1 MAKKLIR
8 FFTVKDDVMLDGAD
22 TFNAQYTLDKTE
34 FETYNL
40 IMFPVTFGATFQAQ
54 IDAARAYLIDDVVI
68 DEQAQETADV
78 EIKMKECCDNFQ
90 AMKPVVETVFPGKPA
105 IWNQFGFNDY
115 EKARKSQGKMIQFM
129 EMLFETSEKY
139 KTQLIAGGFT
149 QIKIDKIETLKN
161 ELKAEE
167 IVQELAKKERPV
179 KTQERI
185 ILMNTVWATMQI
197 INKASK
203 AVFQGN
209 YAKLAEYELPSR
221 SQAGVT
227 PIKGDVNPNQEVN
240 ILNMDFTADTEV
252 KIKNTGAGSLLFG
265 LAADALRHED
275 KLKVVAGSTQT
286 VNAAVLGDISFKFL
300 NVFNAESITGSYEVS
315 IVME

>member
-1 MAKKLIR
+1 MAMKLIR
-8 FFTVKDDVMLDGAD
+8 FYTVKDNVMLDGAD

-34 FETYNL
+34 FEGYNI

-54 IDAARAYLIDDVVI
+54 IDAARACLIDDVVV
-68 DEQAQETADV
+68 DEQVQETADV
-78 EIKMKECCDNFQ
+78 GIKLKECCDNFQ

-129 EMLFETSEKY
+129 EMLFETSTQY

-149 QIKIDKIETLKN
+149 QVKIDKIETLKN
-161 ELKAEE
+161 ELKAEQ
-167 IVQELAKKERPV
+167 ISQELAKKERPV

-209 YAKLAEYELPSR
+209 FAKLAEYELPRNST
-221 SQAGVT
+221 AGVT
-227 PIKGDVNPNQEVN
+227 PVKGDVNPNQEVN

-252 KIKNTGAGSLLFG
+252 KIKNTGAGALLFG
-265 LAADALRHED
+265 LALDATKHED